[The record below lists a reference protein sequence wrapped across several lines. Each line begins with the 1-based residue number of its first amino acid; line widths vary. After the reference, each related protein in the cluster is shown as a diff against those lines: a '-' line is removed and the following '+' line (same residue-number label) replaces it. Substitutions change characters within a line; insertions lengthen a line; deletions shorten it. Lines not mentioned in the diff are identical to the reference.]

1 MEAKSKQPGS
11 LRTSVPVS
19 ISIEPGLLPVIL
31 GPADG
36 SVPGWIPGKT
46 YFRMTFVKVI
56 CGSYYDSF
64 KSVLFLLF
72 NKLSF

>member
-1 MEAKSKQPGS
+1 MADGIIRLVVEAKSKQPGS

-46 YFRMTFVKVI
+46 YFRMKCVKVI
-56 CGSYYDSF
+56 CGGRYSF
-64 KSVLFLLF
+64 
-72 NKLSF
+72 